1 MKEIFLSDRINRI
14 ARIFSQFP
22 EEAEKAQS
30 SSSEGFS
37 FSLFFRKSGNNYPVN
52 PV

>member
-14 ARIFSQFP
+14 ARIFSQLP

-30 SSSEGFS
+30 ASGEGFR
-37 FSLFFRKSGNNYPVN
+37 FLLFFRKGGNKLSCRSC
-52 PV
+52 